1 MDCVRFCLGKVK
13 RLFFF
18 WSSIFLKVDSPEK
31 KQPLINDSSRIQYVR
46 KQTPSLSAVSR
57 LWTGAVTLL
66 HTTASAAAV
75 FSPCVA
81 TGRFLHR
88 PGVLPDKSL
97 FAFFS
102 LIPVPGF
109 MRLSFVSL
117 VLEVLVLALS
127 LPFLDPDFLNH
138 PETKFTRT
146 WQSLPLIM
154 TSMPL
159 HLERGL
165 YGPLRCSQSRDPALE
180 IQSGA
185 GDTCMTLEVIL

>member
-1 MDCVRFCLGKVK
+1 MALDWGCNAFTHNKNK
-13 RLFFF
+13 
-18 WSSIFLKVDSPEK
+18 
-31 KQPLINDSSRIQYVR
+31 
-46 KQTPSLSAVSR
+46 
-57 LWTGAVTLL
+57 
-66 HTTASAAAV
+66 TAGSAAAV
-75 FSPCVA
+75 SSPCVA

-109 MRLSFVSL
+109 MRLSFVWL

-154 TSMPL
+154 TSKPL
-159 HLERGL
+159 HLEGGSLWPTAVLTITGPCPRNTEWGRRHMHDTRGH
-165 YGPLRCSQSRDPALE
+165 PLNRPFAVVKK
-180 IQSGA
+180 
-185 GDTCMTLEVIL
+185 TILGL